1 MGRWCRLGT
10 DGLSIF
16 GGIGMVTMILRYRK
30 QCIVLQ
36 GTMADVMAELRAWCP
51 SGRVVEIFMHGRE
64 Q

>member
-1 MGRWCRLGT
+1 
-10 DGLSIF
+10 
-16 GGIGMVTMILRYRK
+16 MVTLILRYQK

-36 GTMADVMAELRAWCP
+36 GTMVDVMAELRAWCP